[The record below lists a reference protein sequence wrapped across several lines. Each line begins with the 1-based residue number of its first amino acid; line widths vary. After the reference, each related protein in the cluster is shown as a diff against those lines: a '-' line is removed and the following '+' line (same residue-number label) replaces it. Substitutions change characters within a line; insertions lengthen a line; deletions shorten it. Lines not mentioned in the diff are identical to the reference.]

1 MIISSDSSNSSVKI
15 VFENKYVRIIESIPE
30 SVDGAFYFVG
40 NRKVEVI
47 EKHSD
52 SLCTGGS
59 ALAVSE
65 SGKICLVKQFRASLD
80 KYVWETPRGGS
91 EIGDGVYE
99 TGVREFLEETG
110 VPGGLINSI
119 VPMGR
124 IASDSGIFHNL
135 SGMVF
140 IKVDDEAMKYSGE
153 DAGDD
158 EVIDVQWFS
167 LDEVL
172 ESFDNDE
179 GIVDAFTQLA
189 VYKAMAKG
197 YITQQ

>member
-1 MIISSDSSNSSVKI
+1 MIYSSDKNDSPINV
-15 VFENKYVRIIESIPE
+15 VFENKYVRIVESIPGK
-30 SVDGAFYFVG
+30 VDGAFYFVG

-65 SGKICLVKQFRASLD
+65 SGKICLVKQFRASFD
-80 KYVWETPRGGS
+80 KYVWEIPRGGS
-91 EIGDGVYE
+91 EIGDKVYE

-110 VPGGLINSI
+110 VPGYLILDI

-140 IKVDDEAMKYSGE
+140 IKVSDEAMEYCGE
-153 DAGDD
+153 EAGDH
-158 EVIDVQWFS
+158 EVVDVQWFS
-167 LDEVL
+167 VDEVL
-172 ESFDNDE
+172 ESFEKED
-179 GIVDAFTQLA
+179 GIIDAFTQLA

-197 YITQQ
+197 FI